1 MTAPGHLMSER
12 VFVTGLGS
20 VNMAD
25 CDQWGHMNVQHYLAR
40 ASDAQAHLAARIG
53 LAPGRLRRE
62 RLALRPLTDRT
73 LFKRELRGGDIHA
86 IRSGIRA
93 VHDDG
98 TLDIAS
104 RMTNLETG
112 IESAAFETRLR
123 LTGAGE
129 TPLPW
134 PADVLAAAREH
145 TGDLPEMP
153 RPSPMA
159 AVLPPGPPPLERMLL
174 TYRGSVEPWDCD
186 VDGVA
191 PPRAHIARFN
201 DAITHLFRAMHLDR
215 KVLFASGT
223 GSAALDYDIAYHR
236 PLHAGSAVEVRS
248 GVLEVGEKVYHIV
261 HHVVDSSDGGLYTS
275 IVVAALFFDLK
286 QRKSVAIPAN
296 IRVSAE
302 RLIAYG

>member
-1 MTAPGHLMSER
+1 MTAPGHVTSER
-12 VFVTGLGS
+12 VFVTGRGS
-20 VNMAD
+20 VNMAE

-104 RMTNLETG
+104 RMTNLEG
-112 IESAAFETRLR
+112 GVESAAFETRLR
-123 LTGAGE
+123 LVGADE
-129 TPLPW
+129 AALPW
-134 PADVLAAAREH
+134 PDDVLAAARERA
-145 TGDLPEMP
+145 GDLPEMP
-153 RPSPMA
+153 PPAPMA
-159 AVLPPGPPPLERMLL
+159 AVLPPGPPPLDRLLL

-186 VDGVA
+186 ADGVA

-201 DAITHLFRAMHLDR
+201 DAITHLFRAMRLDR
-215 KVLFASGT
+215 KALLAAGT

-236 PLHAGSAVEVRS
+236 PLHAGTAVEVRS
-248 GVLEVGEKVYHIV
+248 GVLAVGEKVYHIV
-261 HHVVDSSDGGLYTS
+261 HHVLDSSDGGLYTS

-286 QRKSVAIPAN
+286 QRKSVPMPAD
-296 IRVSAE
+296 IRASAE
-302 RLIAYG
+302 RLIARG